1 MKKNLLMM
9 AAIMFGI
16 LITFASCKDTK
27 KSKTA
32 DDDEDETEQVDK
44 KSSKDL
50 ALKKVASLEDIE
62 ALEDYDLDDI
72 DISELDMDDF
82 DFANIDLNE
91 LSESQANSLLDL
103 IVMVG
108 SNELPQ
114 DAGDGVTIY
123 AMEKSDDDVAFTIE
137 MSPESMGGITMEQ
150 FNQVLNMPELKQMMM
165 QEMIKGLEGN
175 EDFNKFLQVILVA
188 KKDLTINFVDKNS
201 GDSATL
207 TLGADELLSMQNQ

>member
-91 LSESQANSLLDL
+91 LTESQANSLLDL
-103 IVMVG
+103 VVMVG